1 MKVTS
6 FLQKIFVDPL
16 TARFMLFYLPAL
28 LLLIAIAVIHERRAS
43 RGAPRPARLGGSWL
57 TGRVVAFGNAI
68 ADWLAASD
76 ITPNQITC
84 IGLVLGLTNC
94 ALYLYHRNGF
104 WLGMGL
110 AMCFPFDSLDGLV
123 ARLQKRITKFG
134 AYLDA
139 EVDRYH
145 EIAACLVIAIVT
157 GWWMVM
163 FFVITGGM
171 LVSYNKARAAIE
183 IPVDNKGWHD
193 LMIQHRRLF
202 VLCVGLAADVCVP
215 GILYVVLVFL
225 AAASHFTALQRF
237 LRARR
242 MLGAADAAA

>member
-1 MKVTS
+1 MTLAAL
-6 FLQKIFVDPL
+6 LQEIFVDPI
-16 TARFMLFYLPAL
+16 TARFLVFYLPAL
-28 LLLIAIAVIHERRAS
+28 LLLIAVAVVHERRTPQ
-43 RGAPRPARLGGSWL
+43 APRGSAQPRRSSL
-57 TGRVVAFGNAI
+57 SARVVDFGNGL

-76 ITPNQITC
+76 ITPNQISC

-104 WLGMGL
+104 WLGLGL

-123 ARLQKRITKFG
+123 ARRQKRITKFG

-139 EVDRYH
+139 GVDRYQ

-157 GWWMVM
+157 GWWMLL

-202 VLCVGLAADVCVP
+202 VLCFGLIADACVP
-215 GILYVVLVFL
+215 WILYV
-225 AAASHFTALQRF
+225 T
-237 LRARR
+237 
-242 MLGAADAAA
+242 